1 MKGNSQN
8 HPMRAVQKGFT
19 LIELL
24 IVAIMLAILAA
35 IIVPQFAG
43 TTDGAQEAALRSDVA
58 GVRSAIALYRQQHGS
73 FPGETVSSGGT
84 CTGGTA
90 GTGAI
95 ETVAAVTEQLSLYT
109 NAAGQAC
116 TLPVGTNFPFGP
128 YLGQTTLPPNP
139 VTGSN
144 VLVIVGAAAAGA
156 GDLTMGGDG
165 AAGGWKYDVTSGKF
179 IANDTNTDTLGVPFD
194 SY

>member
-1 MKGNSQN
+1 MK
-8 HPMRAVQKGFT
+8 PVQPSANQGFT

-35 IIVPQFAG
+35 IVIPQFSG
-43 TTDGAQEAALRSDVA
+43 TTQSAQEAALRSDLA
-58 GVRSAIALYRQQHGS
+58 GIRSAITLYRQEHGV
-73 FPGETVSSGGT
+73 FPGAAAASGGT

-90 GTGAI
+90 STGAVGTDTAI
-95 ETVAAVTEQLSLYT
+95 IDQLSLYT

-116 TLPVGTNFPFGP
+116 NLPVGTNFNFGP
-128 YLGQTTLPPNP
+128 YLDQSALPTNP
-139 VTGSN
+139 ISN
-144 VLVIVGAAAAGA
+144 SNALVIVPAGDAAA

-179 IANDTNTDTLGVPFD
+179 IANDTNNDSNGVPYD